1 MATWDNF
8 YIAANNAVRT
18 GKHIGEVLGIDLL
31 IKGLDVDID
40 KIHAIGH
47 SLGGH
52 LIGHFGRTIKKLGGN
67 GPIHRITCKYL
78 YIYSEIFSEL
88 VLCPVHSIFRFSFFG
103 QNDQKRK
110 NQMCC
115 LFIFCIKKIA
125 FCLKVTF
132 DFFVFWS
139 LWPKTKSEKWNEL
152 DIK

>member
-78 YIYSEIFSEL
+78 YIDSEIFSEL
-88 VLCPVHSIFRFSFFG
+88 VLCPVHSIFRFSILG
-103 QNDQKRK
+103 QSDQKQKK
-110 NQMCC
+110 NQLSC
-115 LFIFCIKKIA
+115 LFIFCIKNSHFA
-125 FCLKVTF
+125 
-132 DFFVFWS
+132 
-139 LWPKTKSEKWNEL
+139 
-152 DIK
+152 

>member
-52 LIGHFGRTIKKLGGN
+52 LIGHFGRTIKKLGEN
-67 GPIHRITCKYL
+67 GPIYRITCKYL
-78 YIYSEIFSEL
+78 YIYSEIFNEL
-88 VLCPVHSIFRFSFFG
+88 VLCPVHSIFPV
-103 QNDQKRK
+103 
-110 NQMCC
+110 
-115 LFIFCIKKIA
+115 LFIYFLYKKIA

-132 DFFVFWS
+132 DFLFFDHFDQKRKAKNGMNS
-139 LWPKTKSEKWNEL
+139 ALNRKNLNKYLNQ
-152 DIK
+152 